1 MILHHKKTGTATG
14 DWHLCVD
21 VLRKLMIKCPLLR
34 TISIPPSHGEAYVK
48 QLLSHFFELYGVCEF
63 VLHGV
68 RIVARPFCSVP
79 EED

>member
-1 MILHHKKTGTATG
+1 
-14 DWHLCVD
+14 
-21 VLRKLMIKCPLLR
+21 MIKCPLLR